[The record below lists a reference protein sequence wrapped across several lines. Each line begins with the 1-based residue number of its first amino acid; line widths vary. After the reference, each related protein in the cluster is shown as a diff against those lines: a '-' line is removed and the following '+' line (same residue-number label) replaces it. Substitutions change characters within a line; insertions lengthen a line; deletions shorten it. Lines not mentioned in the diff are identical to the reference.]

1 VAAIGNVRWALVEE
15 DGGRSWD
22 VRSQRQDGTPAA
34 LSFGRVTFSD
44 RGWVAHGR
52 NGEAYGPFTT
62 LDEAAYPLALR
73 GSGEEADADLLLG
86 PGRPEGGRPEPL
98 PVILPPRRRIDPPP
112 PQLLFWL
119 IVGLLLVTVPK
130 VLTARDR
137 PARGRGAA
145 GRSAR
150 RR

>member
-1 VAAIGNVRWALVEE
+1 MAAIGNVRWALVEE

-73 GSGEEADADLLLG
+73 GSGEEADADLLL
-86 PGRPEGGRPEPL
+86 
-98 PVILPPRRRIDPPP
+98 
-112 PQLLFWL
+112 
-119 IVGLLLVTVPK
+119 VTVPK